1 MDPTSVA
8 GIGLVIAKLGA
19 FALLVYASQRATKA
33 AREAR
38 EAREARAAAGA
49 ERQTAPEPLRE
60 AA

>member
-1 MDPTSVA
+1 MDPTSAA

-38 EAREARAAAGA
+38 EARAAAEA
-49 ERQTAPEPLRE
+49 QRQTAPEPLRE